1 MLHTPQLSCEENLL
15 ECMLELSKKDASY
28 SWGDTIQGKLHLKI
42 SEGSIEITALRILFH
57 GYGKVHCKGKKD
69 EVLQENMT
77 YMKKFSNAISH
88 PIVVSQQ
95 EYFIPIE
102 ETLPDQLPTSVYSSK
117 GHIQYVIQCTME
129 YKTAAGTPSLVKA
142 VRGITVVESLD
153 LNKIS
158 KTWFEPKTEFEQRKF
173 GWFACTGGHIRLHLT
188 FERSAFVCGE
198 AIPFIGKIENKSDR
212 RIEKV
217 SVCLMRNTRFGND
230 VEEDVEN
237 ATVDNHLIQEDLMAM
252 YIEEGCVNKIDKKV
266 HIPCTAPSTPLPIL
280 FRSGQLDG
288 NKFQLRRKSQLGR
301 LSLTSQKS
309 RQSISSSSNMQR
321 ILAITYTFAIKVR
334 SNGMDVIDIS
344 IPVVIGTVPLIDHVN
359 SGDPADPLDRP
370 VFNLCR
376 QDKPI
381 PILDEKERSLCNKA
395 QLQHVNKYPFYATL
409 PTSSKQSKK
418 LCVVAQTIKTENR
431 IMNTMR
437 GAVEEEKY

>member
-15 ECMLELSKKDASY
+15 ECMLELTKKDACY
-28 SWGDTIQGKLHLKI
+28 SWGDTIQGKLNLKI
-42 SEGSIEITALRILFH
+42 SDGSIEITSLRILFH
-57 GYGKVHCKGKKD
+57 GYGKIHCKGKKD
-69 EVLQENMT
+69 ELLQENMT
-77 YMKKFSNAISH
+77 YMKKYSNVISH
-88 PIVVSQQ
+88 PLIISQP
-95 EYFIPIE
+95 EYSISIE

-129 YKTAAGTPSLVKA
+129 YRSAAGTPNLVKA

-334 SNGMDVIDIS
+334 SNGMDVIDLS
-344 IPVVIGTVPLIDHVN
+344 IPVVIGTVPLIDHMN
-359 SGDPADPLDRP
+359 SGDLNDPLDRP
-370 VFNLCR
+370 VYNLCR

-381 PILDEKERSLCNKA
+381 PLLDEKERSLCNKA
-395 QLQHVNKYPFYATL
+395 QLQHVNKYPFFPTL

-418 LCVVAQTIKTENR
+418 LCVIAQTIKTENR
-431 IMNTMR
+431 IMNTIR

>member
-1 MLHTPQLSCEENLL
+1 
-15 ECMLELSKKDASY
+15 MLEFTKKEACY
-28 SWGDTIQGKLHLKI
+28 CWGDTVQGRLHIKL
-42 SEGSIEITALRILFH
+42 SDGSIEITSLRILFH
-57 GYGKVHCKGKKD
+57 GYGKVNCKGKKD
-69 EVLQENMT
+69 EALQENMT
-77 YMKKFSNAISH
+77 YMKKFSHVISQ
-88 PIVVSQQ
+88 PFVVSQQ
-95 EYFIPIE
+95 EYSFPIE

-117 GHIQYVIQCTME
+117 GHIQYSIQCTME
-129 YKTAAGTPSLVKA
+129 YKTSYGTPSVVKA

-158 KTWFEPKTEFEQRKF
+158 KTWFETRNEFEQRKF
-173 GWFACTGGHIRLHLT
+173 GWFACTGGHIRLHLSI
-188 FERSAFVCGE
+188 ERSAFVCGE
-198 AIPFIGKIENKSDR
+198 AISFIGKIENKSDR

-217 SVCLMRNTRFGND
+217 SVCLIRNTRFGND

-237 ATVDNHLIQEDLMAM
+237 TTVDNQLIQEDLMAM
-252 YIEEGCVNKIDKKV
+252 YIEEGCTNKIDKKV

-309 RQSISSSSNMQR
+309 RPSISSSSNIQR
-321 ILAITYTFAIKVR
+321 ILAITYKFEIKVR
-334 SNGMDVIDIS
+334 SGGIDVIELS
-344 IPVVIGTVPLIDHVN
+344 VPVVIGTIPMIDHVN
-359 SGDPADPLDRP
+359 SGELNDPLDKS

-381 PILDEKERSLCNKA
+381 PLLDDREKTLCNKA

-431 IMNTMR
+431 IMQTIKS
-437 GAVEEEKY
+437 AVDEENY